1 MSLSVTVTQSVH
13 TVVIQSSAVFLT
25 KDLLLQKVIG
35 LQKKEGLSGIYGCYD
50 LPFLMSVVEKG
61 ESESA
66 AEFL

>member
-1 MSLSVTVTQSVH
+1 MYT
-13 TVVIQSSAVFLT
+13 QSSAVFLT
-25 KDLLLQKVIG
+25 KDLLPQKVIG
-35 LQKKEGLSGIYGCYD
+35 LQKKEGLSGIYSCYD